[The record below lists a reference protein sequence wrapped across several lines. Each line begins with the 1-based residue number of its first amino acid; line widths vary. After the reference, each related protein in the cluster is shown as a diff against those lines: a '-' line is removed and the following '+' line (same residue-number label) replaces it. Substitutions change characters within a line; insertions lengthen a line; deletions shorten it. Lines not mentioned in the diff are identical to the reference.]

1 MQQYN
6 ANNPSVKRI
15 MREIKE
21 MRDDPSDQYTATP
34 LEENLFEWHFTV
46 RGPKDTEF
54 EGGLY
59 HGRLILPVDYPFKP
73 PHIVLL
79 NPSGR
84 FEVGTKICLSLT
96 AFHPEQWQPSWSIKT
111 ILLALISFMPNKG
124 EGAIGA
130 LDYPASERRIMA
142 KQSVNF
148 HCDKCDC
155 VLRDL
160 LPEQPAP
167 ETSPSENQTTTTTT
181 TTTSTIV
188 NTDETPTTPT
198 TTTTP
203 SSSSL
208 LTSTPSSIETQ
219 IQKSTAAVVQPPF
232 PLQHQVQPTQ
242 NAVPPQ
248 PQIVQNYAQIPP
260 PIPVQTQNTPVAHT
274 QVNTRNTV
282 NIQNSNGVKNMDYL
296 IIAIL
301 VLMAALII
309 RKYIL
314 H

>member
-21 MRDDPSDQYTATP
+21 MREDPSDQYTATP

-79 NPSGR
+79 NQSGR
-84 FEVGTKICLSLT
+84 FEVGAKICLSLT

-111 ILLALISFMPNKG
+111 ILLALISFFPNKG

-130 LDYPASERRIMA
+130 IEYPASERCILA

-148 HCDKCDC
+148 RCDKCDC

-160 LPEQPAP
+160 LPVHPIENIPQ
-167 ETSPSENQTTTTTT
+167 NQTTTTTT
-181 TTTSTIV
+181 TTTSSV
-188 NTDETPTTPT
+188 NIDETSST
-198 TTTTP
+198 TTTTTTTT
-203 SSSSL
+203 SSSTEPQTQNL
-208 LTSTPSSIETQ
+208 SSFTEAQTQRSNETQ
-219 IQKSTAAVVQPPF
+219 IQ
-232 PLQHQVQPTQ
+232 
-242 NAVPPQ
+242 
-248 PQIVQNYAQIPP
+248 PQIQIQT
-260 PIPVQTQNTPVAHT
+260 PIPIRNQIQTQVPIQAPNNPHVMHATNI
-274 QVNTRNTV
+274 NTRNAIV
-282 NIQNSNGVKNMDYL
+282 NIPNSNASVKNMDYF

-301 VLMAALII
+301 ILLVALII